1 MARVCVALF
10 VLAWLAGAGDGKRV
24 LRARFRPGDRV
35 SVTTIVSYDLA
46 TTSTQGQRVTTVSE
60 SVQRTERFVD
70 TYVESPEN
78 GALAVERTYT
88 KLFTKL
94 RSGDQER
101 PTVVQSPLSGKSV
114 RIEEQGRR
122 RLVTV
127 QGREAV
133 DDLLRRTAGM
143 EIDWRDILPDDPVG
157 PGDAWDADA
166 TALAKRLDAYLAT
179 NQRGKMR
186 VHFESIV
193 RHQDVDC
200 AKLYVEWELA
210 GMRDRNL
217 STRVVLAGNAYFD
230 LVAERFVE
238 IDLAGTQVVR
248 GAILANDPP
257 RIVKGEGPVA
267 IRVTIRPAP
276 VQAAA
281 DGE

>member
-1 MARVCVALF
+1 MARVCVAL
-10 VLAWLAGAGDGKRV
+10 LLSAWLAGAGDGKRV
-24 LRARFRPGDRV
+24 LKARFRPGDRV
-35 SVTTIVSYDLA
+35 SVSTLVSYDLA
-46 TTSTQGQRVTTVSE
+46 TTSTQGQKVTTVSE

-78 GALAVERTYT
+78 GALVVERTYT

-94 RSGDQER
+94 RAGDQDR

-127 QGREAV
+127 QGRDAV
-133 DDLLRRTAGM
+133 DDLLRRTAGI
-143 EIDWRDILPDDPVG
+143 EIDWRDILPDDPVA
-157 PGDAWDADA
+157 PGDVWEADA
-166 TALAKRLDAYLAT
+166 AALVKRLDAYLST

-186 VHFESIV
+186 VHFEAVV
-193 RHQDVDC
+193 RHQDAEC
-200 AKLYVEWELA
+200 AKLYVEWDLE

-230 LVAERFVE
+230 LAAQRFVE

-248 GAILANDPP
+248 GAILATDPP
-257 RIVKGEGPVA
+257 RILKGEGPISLRIAV
-267 IRVTIRPAP
+267 RPAP
-276 VQAAA
+276 VEAAA
-281 DGE
+281 EAE